1 MDFFEAQD
9 RARRT
14 TKWLIVI
21 YILVTALI
29 VTIVTLAVVAAGVYF
44 PPILDSVWSSI
55 FQGGP
60 NVALNSSMYTAV
72 PTQVFVSIASF
83 VTLIILAGTLF
94 KTAELMGGGGK
105 VAAALG
111 GTQLLA
117 ASLDSKARRLRN
129 VVEEMAIASGV
140 PVPDIYVLEKE
151 GSINA
156 FAAGFSPS
164 DATVTVT
171 RGAIE
176 FLDRDELQGVI
187 AHEFS
192 HILNGDMRLN
202 IRLIGLLFGTTA
214 IHSVG
219 LGIMIGGSMVVQGA
233 GMGGIGV
240 GWTADKTGALDS
252 KILGFFVL
260 IALGFIAFILTI
272 GVSIVVFGAGLTL
285 LGLLGLIS
293 ARAIKSAI
301 SRQREYLA
309 DASVIQFTRQTKGIA
324 GALRKMGGNKRRS
337 YITAANP
344 EIVSHMLFGKGSEK
358 LRTHPPLT
366 DRIKALDPS
375 FTAGSYPDVED
386 LPDTSATSVQLIV
399 ESIGKPDAARV
410 EYARNLRRSLPDNL
424 SSAVHSVNESPLLTI
439 ALILN
444 RDEQHLERQMHVVE
458 QEFGTADAEL
468 VRDYYA
474 EVSKLGSEYRL
485 PLLEMAF
492 PALKRREKSAL
503 IELARFTAR
512 LAKIDHAIDLYEFC
526 FGRILRR
533 NLLAA
538 VNPSNTESHQFHRR
552 LKVAQAAV
560 YVLMMVAQKGHED
573 ADAEQAALNAGKAVL
588 GQLIA
593 GAHIDLQQTIT
604 IDILDGSLNILLAL
618 HGDERRNVVL
628 AICET
633 AAHDGRFEVAERELI
648 HVVCA
653 SLDCP
658 LPPILVANS

>member
-1 MDFFEAQD
+1 
-9 RARRT
+9 
-14 TKWLIVI
+14 
-21 YILVTALI
+21 
-29 VTIVTLAVVAAGVYF
+29 
-44 PPILDSVWSSI
+44 
-55 FQGGP
+55 
-60 NVALNSSMYTAV
+60 
-72 PTQVFVSIASF
+72 
-83 VTLIILAGTLF
+83 
-94 KTAELMGGGGK
+94 
-105 VAAALG
+105 
-111 GTQLLA
+111 
-117 ASLDSKARRLRN
+117 
-129 VVEEMAIASGV
+129 MAIASGV

-176 FLDRDELQGVI
+176 LLDRDELQGVI

-202 IRLIGLLFGTTA
+202 IRLIGLLFGITA

-219 LGIMIGGSMVVQGA
+219 RVIMIGGGMIATGA
-233 GMGGIGV
+233 GLSGIGV
-240 GWTADKTGALDS
+240 GWTADKTGASDS
-252 KILGFFVL
+252 KILGFIFL
-260 IALGFIAFILTI
+260 ITLAFIAFILTV
-272 GVSIVVFGAGLTL
+272 GVSILVFGAGLTL
-285 LGLLGLIS
+285 LGLLGLAA
-293 ARAIKSAI
+293 ARAIKTAI

-337 YITAANP
+337 YITAADP

-358 LRTHPPLT
+358 LETHPPLT
-366 DRIKALDPS
+366 DRIKALRSS

-386 LPDTSATSVQLIV
+386 LPDTPAMSVQSVV
-399 ESIGKPDAARV
+399 ESIGKPDAAQV

-444 RDEQHLERQMHVVE
+444 RDEQYLERQMHVVE
-458 QEFGTADAEL
+458 QEFGTPDAES

-474 EVSKLGSEYRL
+474 EVSKLGAEYRL

-492 PALKRREKSAL
+492 PALKQREESAL
-503 IELARFTAR
+503 IELAGFTVR
-512 LAKIDHAIDLYEFC
+512 LAKIDHDIDLYEFC
-526 FGRILRR
+526 FSRILRR

-538 VNPSNTESHQFHRR
+538 VNPSNTESHPFHRR
-552 LKVAQAAV
+552 LKVAQAAA

-573 ADAEQAALNAGKAVL
+573 ADVAQAALNAGKAVL

-593 GAHIDLQQTIT
+593 GAHIDLQQTVT

-618 HGDERRNVVL
+618 HGDKRRNVVR
-628 AICET
+628 AICEI

-648 HVVCA
+648 RVVCA

-658 LPPILVANS
+658 LP

>member
-9 RARRT
+9 RARQA
-14 TKWLIVI
+14 TKRLIVN

-29 VTIVTLAVVAAGVYF
+29 VTLVTLAAVAAAVYF
-44 PPILDSVWSSI
+44 PPILASIWSSI
-55 FQGGP
+55 FGSGLS
-60 NVALNSSMYTAV
+60 VTMNSSMYTTV
-72 PTQVFVSIASF
+72 PTQVFVSTAGF
-83 VTLIILAGTLF
+83 VALFILAGTLF
-94 KTAELMGGGGK
+94 KSAELMGGGGK
-105 VAAALG
+105 VATALG
-111 GTQLLA
+111 GTRLLA
-117 ASLDSKARRLRN
+117 SSYDPKARRLRN

-171 RGAIE
+171 RGAIDL
-176 FLDRDELQGVI
+176 LDRDELQGVI

-202 IRLIGLLFGTTA
+202 IRLIGLLFGITA

-219 LGIMIGGSMVVQGA
+219 RVIMIGGGMIVKGA
-233 GMGGIGV
+233 GLSGAGV
-240 GWTADKTGALDS
+240 GWTADKTGASDS
-252 KILGFFVL
+252 KILGFFFAFVL
-260 IALGFIAFILTI
+260 AIIAFILTV
-272 GVSIVVFGAGLTL
+272 GVSILVFGAGLTL
-285 LGLLGLIS
+285 LGLLGLTA

-337 YITAANP
+337 YITAADP
-344 EIVSHMLFGKGSEK
+344 EIVSHMLFGKGSEN
-358 LRTHPPLT
+358 LETHPPLT

-375 FTAGSYPDVED
+375 FDADSYPDVED
-386 LPDTSATSVQLIV
+386 LPGTPAMSVQSVV
-399 ESIGKPDAARV
+399 ESIGKPDAAQV
-410 EYARNLRRSLPDNL
+410 EYARKLRASIPDNL
-424 SSAVHSVNESPLLTI
+424 STAVHSVNLSLLLTI

-444 RDEQHLERQMHVVE
+444 RDEQHLEDQIHVVE
-458 QEFGTADAEL
+458 REFGTADAEL

-474 EVSKLGSEYRL
+474 EVSKLGAEYRL

-492 PALKRREKSAL
+492 PALKQREESAL
-503 IELARFTAR
+503 LELASFTAR
-512 LAKIDHAIDLYEFC
+512 LAKIDHDIDLYEFC

-538 VNPSNTESHQFHRR
+538 VNPSNTESHPFHRR
-552 LKVAQAAV
+552 LKIAQAAA

-573 ADAEQAALNAGKAVL
+573 ADAELAALNAGKAVL

-593 GAHIDLQQTIT
+593 GAQIDLQQRIS
-604 IDILDGSLNILLAL
+604 IDILDGSLNVLLAL
-618 HGDERRNVVL
+618 HGDERRNIVL

-633 AAHDGRFEVAERELI
+633 AAYDGRIEVAERELI
-648 HVVCA
+648 RVVCA

>member
-9 RARRT
+9 RARQATRR
-14 TKWLIVI
+14 LIVI

-29 VTIVTLAVVAAGVYF
+29 VAVVTLAAVAAAVYL
-44 PPILDSVWSSI
+44 PPIMESIWSSILDSGRSVTI
-55 FQGGP
+55 
-60 NVALNSSMYTAV
+60 NSSMYTAV
-72 PTQVFVSIASF
+72 PTDVFVSTAIF
-83 VTLIILAGTLF
+83 VALFILAGTLF
-94 KTAELMGGGGK
+94 KSAELMGGGGK
-105 VAAALG
+105 VATALG
-111 GTQLLA
+111 GTRLLA
-117 ASLDSKARRLRN
+117 SSYDPKARRLRN

-171 RGAIE
+171 RGAIDL
-176 FLDRDELQGVI
+176 LDRDELQGVI

-202 IRLIGLLFGTTA
+202 IRLIGLLFGITA

-219 LGIMIGGSMVVQGA
+219 RVIMIGGGMIVKGA
-233 GMGGIGV
+233 GLSGAGV
-240 GWTADKTGALDS
+240 GWTADKTGASDS
-252 KILGFFVL
+252 KILGFFFAFVL
-260 IALGFIAFILTI
+260 AIIAFILTV
-272 GVSIVVFGAGLTL
+272 GVSILVFGAGLTL
-285 LGLLGLIS
+285 LGLLGLTA

-337 YITAANP
+337 YITAADP
-344 EIVSHMLFGKGSEK
+344 EDVSHMLFGKGSEK
-358 LRTHPPLT
+358 FGTHPPLT

-375 FTAGSYPDVED
+375 FTADSYPDVEN
-386 LPDTSATSVQLIV
+386 LPDTPAMRVQSIV

-410 EYARNLRRSLPDNL
+410 EYARKLRRSLPDNL
-424 SSAVHSVNESPLLTI
+424 STAVHSVNVSPLLTI
-439 ALILN
+439 ALILS
-444 RDEQHLERQMHVVE
+444 RDEQHLERQMQVVE
-458 QEFGTADAEL
+458 REFGAGNAEL
-468 VRDYYA
+468 VRDYYV
-474 EVSKLGSEYRL
+474 EVSRLGAEYRL

-492 PALKRREKSAL
+492 PALKRREKAAL
-503 IELARFTAR
+503 IELASFTVR
-512 LAKIDHAIDLYEFC
+512 LAEIDHDIDLYEFC

-538 VNPSNTESHQFHRR
+538 VNPSQTESHQFHSRA
-552 LKVAQAAV
+552 KVGQAAA

-573 ADAEQAALNAGKAVL
+573 AAAELAALDAGRAVL

-593 GAHIDLQQTIT
+593 GAHIDLQQRIS
-604 IDILDGSLNILLAL
+604 IDILDGSLNVLLAL

-633 AAHDGRFEVAERELI
+633 AAYDGRFEVAERELI
-648 HVVCA
+648 RVVCA